1 MEQIKEKVTALKS
14 LMSRLAGKGSHQ
26 AASFTQSR
34 VLMQLIA
41 STSLR
46 VEEVVLLMDE
56 VEGIVFTADDR
67 ACVVE
72 VLTQKV
78 SGSSAGAAIPAKGE
92 ETPGLRVVDLFFAQ
106 PHLGSLRWGKRP
118 LRIVRVPCKQTWYE
132 KPH

>member
-56 VEGIVFTADDR
+56 VEGIVFTADAQ

-72 VLTQKV
+72 VLAQKV
-78 SGSSAGAAIPAKGE
+78 SGSSA
-92 ETPGLRVVDLFFAQ
+92 AQ
-106 PHLGSLRWGKRP
+106 PFQQRGGNARTTSR
-118 LRIVRVPCKQTWYE
+118 
-132 KPH
+132 